1 MQHTQVSKMTIKSAL
16 ALAVITGICTGNA
29 YAKQSDFKEAISI
42 NSGKQIAE
50 LSTNKI
56 TFLDHVIIN
65 QGTIKITA
73 DKVEI
78 LRNEK
83 GQIKSATAFGSPATF
98 YQILDN
104 GKPVTAHSRKIAYY
118 PISQTVELKESA
130 VIEQGSSKITSDS
143 ITYNI
148 AKERMEASSGNKQ
161 NGDRVTTVFVPEE
174 LKAQIE
180 ENKNAG
186 SGK

>member
-16 ALAVITGICTGNA
+16 ALAVSTGICTGNA
-29 YAKQSDFKEAISI
+29 YARQSDFKEAI
-42 NSGKQIAE
+42 
-50 LSTNKI
+50 
-56 TFLDHVIIN
+56 
-65 QGTIKITA
+65 
-73 DKVEI
+73 KVEI
-78 LRNEK
+78 IRNEK
-83 GQIKSATAFGSPATF
+83 GQIKSATAFGTPATF

-104 GKPVTAHSRKIAYY
+104 GKPVTAHSRRIAYY
-118 PISQTVELKESA
+118 PVSQTVELKESA

>member
-29 YAKQSDFKEAISI
+29 YARQSDFKEAISI

-78 LRNEK
+78 IRNEK
-83 GQIKSATAFGSPATF
+83 GQIKSATAFGTPATF

-104 GKPVTAHSRKIAYY
+104 GKHVTAHSRRIAYY
-118 PISQTVELKESA
+118 PVSQTVELKESA

>member
-29 YAKQSDFKEAISI
+29 YARQSDFKEAISI
-42 NSGKQIAE
+42 
-50 LSTNKI
+50 I

-78 LRNEK
+78 IRNEK
-83 GQIKSATAFGSPATF
+83 GQIKSATAFGTPATF

-104 GKPVTAHSRKIAYY
+104 GKPVTAHSRRIAYY
-118 PISQTVELKESA
+118 PVSQTVELKESA